1 MSLLSSSGRRV
12 TLSYLN
18 VFIANHLQDPDA
30 DVLLT
35 YRCENGFNELSFKHT
50 HTLTHWV
57 SLSY

>member
-1 MSLLSSSGRRV
+1 M

-35 YRCENGFNELSFKHT
+35 YRCENGFNELSFKQTHT
-50 HTLTHWV
+50 HILGKFLLLILV
-57 SLSY
+57 SMNV